1 MLDLQLDGKVAL
13 ITGAGQGVGRRLA
26 IDLAAQGCHVGV
38 NDLFVERA
46 QAVAAEIRAAGGTA
60 QAFPADICQVEAVS
74 GLFTQLRQ
82 AFGPLD
88 ILVNNA
94 GVLPALREPSVSTR
108 RRFVESSVEEQHA
121 MVALNVHGTMYC
133 CREALQDMAARG
145 QGRIVSMV
153 SEAGRMGEAGLA
165 VYSGA
170 KAAII
175 GFTMALAREYS
186 PLGAITANCVALG
199 AVVHEGI
206 RSGPLQAAPALA
218 HADLRAHIER
228 AYPAARGMG
237 RLATPE
243 DVSGAV
249 LYLASPLSAYVTGQT
264 LGVSG
269 GFHMQ

>member
-1 MLDLQLDGKVAL
+1 
-13 ITGAGQGVGRRLA
+13 
-26 IDLAAQGCHVGV
+26 
-38 NDLFVERA
+38 
-46 QAVAAEIRAAGGTA
+46 
-60 QAFPADICQVEAVS
+60 
-74 GLFTQLRQ
+74 
-82 AFGPLD
+82 
-88 ILVNNA
+88 
-94 GVLPALREPSVSTR
+94 
-108 RRFVESSVEEQHA
+108 

-133 CREALQDMAARG
+133 CREALQDMAPRR

-170 KAAII
+170 KAAIV

-186 PLGAITANCVALG
+186 PQGAITANCVALG

-206 RSGPLQAAPALA
+206 RSGPLQPVPAPEHAA
-218 HADLRAHIER
+218 LRERIER